1 MNWSTQGFQGSGQSG
16 LHLRLVLLFQQRH
29 LIDGFGGLAPTG
41 WVVRLI
47 FCGLQCLNGK
57 SYGKITMFMENNLGN
72 KKSPEEK
79 NTFTVFFVDYQR
91 LAMYLPPLYGGFLKW
106 GSPCDSTF
114 RNLLQ
119 RSVAV
124 LLYVWS
130 YIYIYENPYGDMI
143 GKYAGNLMECGYD
156 GNMLQ
161 ILYFL

>member
-1 MNWSTQGFQGSGQSG
+1 
-16 LHLRLVLLFQQRH
+16 
-29 LIDGFGGLAPTG
+29 
-41 WVVRLI
+41 
-47 FCGLQCLNGK
+47 
-57 SYGKITMFMENNLGN
+57 MFMENNLGN

-130 YIYIYENPYGDMI
+130 YIYIWESI
-143 GKYAGNLMECGYD
+143 WGYD
-156 GNMLQ
+156 WKICWKSDGMWIWWEYAANFVLFIMDIVGCHMIQ
-161 ILYFL
+161 LYNTEDLLNGMFYYCWMSTGWCPPVINWFISPLTSINYSYIYQP